1 MSDDFEHHTTS
12 LDSPAVSGETIVPSD
27 ATDLSHATRGI
38 YIGST
43 GSLSVTLVSGDE
55 ITLSEVQAGT
65 IYPLRIARVKASG
78 TTAAGLVGL
87 R

>member
-12 LDSPAVSGETIVPSD
+12 LDSPATSGEVIVPND
-27 ATDLSHATRGI
+27 TTDLPHATRGI

-43 GSLSVTLVSGDE
+43 GSLAVVLVSGDE
-55 ITLSEVQAGT
+55 LTLNGVQAGT
-65 IYPLRIARVKASG
+65 IYPLRIARVRATG